1 MGRGVPPG
9 IRAADPANLA
19 VVKPPILTRPFLLV
33 SLASLAYF
41 VADGTSFALVS
52 RFAISSLGA
61 DAFGA
66 GLVFGSFSLSALV
79 LRPLAGSLA
88 DRRGRRPLMVGG
100 SLLFGAVMLAH
111 LLATSVA
118 ILVLLRLLLGVA
130 EAAVFVAAFA
140 AEADLAPPERR
151 GEALTLFSLSLYLGV
166 AVGPL
171 IGEAAFD
178 AAGFP
183 AVWIASAVLA
193 GIAALM
199 ALAVPETR
207 PPEESGPAQ
216 PARLLHPAGILPGLI
231 LMTGVWGMGG
241 YFTLMPPYVVGP
253 LGLDGAR
260 IFLLLFGG
268 TVILARLLGARL
280 PDQVGA
286 RRLSGTALLVTAAGL
301 GLMGILPT
309 VPGLLAGTLL
319 LGLGVAFT
327 TPALASLTVA
337 RAPATER
344 GAALGTFSAFI
355 DLAFGAGP
363 IAMGAVA
370 AASTTP
376 MAFLSAAGV
385 ALIGAAILWR
395 WLRDAP
401 RP

>member
-1 MGRGVPPG
+1 MTQ
-9 IRAADPANLA
+9 
-19 VVKPPILTRPFLLV
+19 PPILTRPFLLV

-41 VADGTSFALVS
+41 VADGTSLALVA
-52 RFAISSLGA
+52 RFATGPLGA

-66 GLVFGSFSLSALV
+66 GLTFGAFSLSALV
-79 LRPLAGSLA
+79 LRPLAGGLA

-100 SLLFGAVMLAH
+100 ALLFGAVMLAH
-111 LLATSVA
+111 LLASSLA
-118 ILVLLRLLLGVA
+118 ILVGLRLLLGVA
-130 EAAVFVAAFA
+130 EALVFVAAFA

-151 GEALTLFSLSLYLGV
+151 GEALTLFSLSLYVGV

-171 IGEAAFD
+171 IGEAAFG
-178 AAGFP
+178 AGGFP

-193 GIAALM
+193 AIAALV

-207 PPEESGPAQ
+207 PAEDPLDEPKPAR
-216 PARLLHPAGILPGLI
+216 PRRLLHPAGILPGLI

-241 YFTLMPPYVVGP
+241 YFTLLPPFAVGP

-260 IFLLLFGG
+260 LFLLTFGG
-268 TVILARLLGARL
+268 TVIVARLIGVRL
-280 PDQVGA
+280 PDRIGA
-286 RRLSGTALLVTAAGL
+286 RRLSGTALLITAAGL
-301 GLMGILPT
+301 GLMGLMPT
-309 VPGLLAGTLL
+309 VGGLLAGTLL

-327 TPALASLTVA
+327 TPALASLTVS
-337 RAPATER
+337 RAPTNER

-370 AASTTP
+370 AVSTTP
-376 MAFLSAAGV
+376 IAFLSAAGV

-395 WLRDAP
+395 WLEDAGP
-401 RP
+401 A

>member
-1 MGRGVPPG
+1 MNAAAPP
-9 IRAADPANLA
+9 
-19 VVKPPILTRPFLLV
+19 VLTRPFLLV

-52 RFAISSLGA
+52 RFAIGQLGA
-61 DAFGA
+61 DALGA
-66 GLVFGSFSLSALV
+66 GLVFGAFSLSALV

-88 DRRGRRPLMVGG
+88 DRSGRRPLMVGG

-111 LLATSVA
+111 LLANSVVM
-118 ILVLLRLLLGVA
+118 LVTLRLLLGVA
-130 EAAVFVAAFA
+130 EALVFVAAFA
-140 AEADLAPPERR
+140 AEADLAPPARR

-178 AAGFP
+178 AGGFP
-183 AVWIASAVLA
+183 AVWIASAILA
-193 GIAALM
+193 GIAAVT

-207 PPEESGPAQ
+207 PVEESGLAQ
-216 PARLLHPAGILPGLI
+216 RGRILHPAGLLPGLI

-268 TVILARLLGARL
+268 TVIVTRLLGSRL
-280 PDQVGA
+280 PDRIGA
-286 RRLSGTALLVTAAGL
+286 RRLSGTALLITATGL
-301 GLMGILPT
+301 GLMGLLPT
-309 VPGLLAGTLL
+309 VSGLLGGTLL

-327 TPALASLTVA
+327 TPALAALTVS
-337 RAPATER
+337 RAPDSQR

-355 DLAFGAGP
+355 DVAFGVGP

-370 AASTTP
+370 ASSTTP
-376 MAFLSAAGV
+376 IAFLSAAGV

-401 RP
+401 G

>member
-1 MGRGVPPG
+1 M
-9 IRAADPANLA
+9 A

-41 VADGTSFALVS
+41 VADGTSLALVA
-52 RFAISSLGA
+52 RFATGPLGA

-66 GLVFGSFSLSALV
+66 GLTFGAFSLSALV
-79 LRPLAGSLA
+79 LRPLAGGLA

-111 LLATSVA
+111 LLASSLA
-118 ILVLLRLLLGVA
+118 ILVVLRLLLGVA
-130 EAAVFVAAFA
+130 EALVFVAAFA

-151 GEALTLFSLSLYLGV
+151 GEALTLFSLSLYVGV

-171 IGEAAFD
+171 IGEAAF
-178 AAGFP
+178 AAGEFP
-183 AVWIASAVLA
+183 AVWVASAILA
-193 GIAALM
+193 GIAALV

-207 PPEESGPAQ
+207 PIEDPLQ
-216 PARLLHPAGILPGLI
+216 PRPVAPRRLLHPAGILPGLI

-241 YFTLMPPYVVGP
+241 YFTLLPPYAVGP

-260 IFLLLFGG
+260 LFLLTFGG
-268 TVILARLLGARL
+268 TVIVARLIGVRL
-280 PDQVGA
+280 PDRIGA
-286 RRLSGTALLVTAAGL
+286 RRLSGSALLITAAGL
-301 GLMGILPT
+301 GLMGLVPT
-309 VPGLLAGTLL
+309 VGGLLAGTLL

-327 TPALASLTVA
+327 TPALASLTVS
-337 RAPATER
+337 RAPVNER

-376 MAFLSAAGV
+376 IAFLSAAGV

-395 WLRDAP
+395 WLEDAGP
-401 RP
+401 A

>member
-1 MGRGVPPG
+1 MT
-9 IRAADPANLA
+9 
-19 VVKPPILTRPFLLV
+19 KPPILTRPFLLV

-41 VADGTSFALVS
+41 VADGTSLALVA
-52 RFAISSLGA
+52 RFATGPLGA

-66 GLVFGSFSLSALV
+66 GLTFGAFSLSALV
-79 LRPLAGSLA
+79 LRPLAGGLA

-111 LLATSVA
+111 LLASSLA

-130 EAAVFVAAFA
+130 EALVFVAAFA

-151 GEALTLFSLSLYLGV
+151 GEALTLFSLSLYVGV

-171 IGEAAFD
+171 IGEAAF
-178 AAGFP
+178 AAGGFP
-183 AVWIASAVLA
+183 AVWVASAILA
-193 GIAALM
+193 GIAALV

-207 PPEESGPAQ
+207 PTEDPLREPRPAA
-216 PARLLHPAGILPGLI
+216 PRRLLHPAGILPGLI

-241 YFTLMPPYVVGP
+241 YFTLLPPYAVGP

-260 IFLLLFGG
+260 LFLLTFGG
-268 TVILARLLGARL
+268 TVIVARLIGVRL
-280 PDQVGA
+280 PDRIGA
-286 RRLSGTALLVTAAGL
+286 RRLSGSALLITAAGL
-301 GLMGILPT
+301 GLMGLIPT
-309 VPGLLAGTLL
+309 VGGLLAGTLL

-327 TPALASLTVA
+327 TPALASLTVS
-337 RAPATER
+337 RAPVSER

-370 AASTTP
+370 AVSTTP
-376 MAFLSAAGV
+376 IAFLSAAGV

-395 WLRDAP
+395 WLEDAGP
-401 RP
+401 A

>member
-1 MGRGVPPG
+1 MTKP
-9 IRAADPANLA
+9 
-19 VVKPPILTRPFLLV
+19 PPILTRPFLLV

-52 RFAISSLGA
+52 RFAIGSLGA

-66 GLVFGSFSLSALV
+66 GLVFGAFSLSALV
-79 LRPLAGSLA
+79 LRPLAGGLA

-100 SLLFGAVMLAH
+100 SLLFGVVMLAH
-111 LLATSVA
+111 LLVTSVA
-118 ILVLLRLLLGVA
+118 ILVVLRLLLGVA
-130 EAAVFVAAFA
+130 EALVFVAAFA
-140 AEADLAPPERR
+140 AEADLAPASRR
-151 GEALTLFSLSLYLGV
+151 GEALTLFSLSLYLGI

-178 AAGFP
+178 AGGFP

-193 GIAALM
+193 AVAALT
-199 ALAVPETR
+199 AVAVPETR
-207 PPEESGPAQ
+207 PQDDPA
-216 PARLLHPAGILPGLI
+216 PAHPRRLLHPAGVLPGLI

-260 IFLLLFGG
+260 VFLLVFGG
-268 TVILARLLGARL
+268 TVILARLAGARL
-280 PDQVGA
+280 PDRIGA
-286 RRLSGTALLVTAAGL
+286 RRLSGGALLLTAAGL
-301 GLMGILPT
+301 ALMGVLPT
-309 VPGLLAGTLL
+309 VSGLLGGTLL

-327 TPALASLTVA
+327 TPALASLTVS
-337 RAPATER
+337 RAPANER

-355 DLAFGAGP
+355 DLAFGVGP

-376 MAFLSAAGV
+376 LAFLSAAAV

-395 WLRDAP
+395 WLEDATAV
-401 RP
+401 

>member
-1 MGRGVPPG
+1 MT
-9 IRAADPANLA
+9 
-19 VVKPPILTRPFLLV
+19 KPPILTRPFLLV

-41 VADGTSFALVS
+41 VADGTSLALVA
-52 RFAISSLGA
+52 RFATGPLGS

-66 GLVFGSFSLSALV
+66 GLTFGAFSLSALV

-111 LLATSVA
+111 LLADSLA
-118 ILVLLRLLLGVA
+118 ILVALRLLLGVA
-130 EAAVFVAAFA
+130 EAMVFVAAFA

-151 GEALTLFSLSLYLGV
+151 GEALTLFSLSLYVGI

-171 IGEAAFD
+171 IGEAAFG
-178 AAGFP
+178 AGGFS
-183 AVWIASAVLA
+183 AVWIASAILA
-193 GIAALM
+193 AIAALV

-207 PPEESGPAQ
+207 PVEEPGPTA
-216 PARLLHPAGILPGLI
+216 PGRPLHPAGILPGLI

-260 IFLLLFGG
+260 LFLFTFGG
-268 TVILARLLGARL
+268 TVILARLIGVRL
-280 PDQVGA
+280 PDRIGA
-286 RRLSGTALLVTAAGL
+286 RRLSGTALLITAAGL
-301 GLMGILPT
+301 GLMGLMPT
-309 VPGLLAGTLL
+309 MSGLLAGTFL

-327 TPALASLTVA
+327 TPALASLTVT
-337 RAPATER
+337 RAPANER

-355 DLAFGAGP
+355 DLAFGLGP
-363 IAMGAVA
+363 ITMGAVA

-376 MAFLSAAGV
+376 IAFLSAAGV

-395 WLRDAP
+395 WLRDAAP
-401 RP
+401 A

>member
-1 MGRGVPPG
+1 VRQG
-9 IRAADPANLA
+9 A
-19 VVKPPILTRPFLLV
+19 PPILTRPFLLV

-41 VADGTSFALVS
+41 VSDGTSFALVS
-52 RFAISSLGA
+52 RFAIGELHA

-66 GLVFGSFSLSALV
+66 GLTFGAFSLSALV
-79 LRPLAGSLA
+79 LRPLAGRLA
-88 DRRGRRPLMVGG
+88 DRGGRRPLMVGG
-100 SLLFGAVMLAH
+100 ALLFGAVMVAH
-111 LLATSVA
+111 LLATSLA
-118 ILVLLRLLLGVA
+118 ILIVLRLLLGVA
-130 EAAVFVAAFA
+130 EALVFVAAFA

-178 AAGFP
+178 AGGFP

-193 GIAALM
+193 GVAALV

-207 PPEESGPAQ
+207 PADGPG
-216 PARLLHPAGILPGLI
+216 PVARPRILHPAGFLPGLI

-241 YFTLMPPYVVGP
+241 YFTLLPPYAVGP

-260 IFLLLFGG
+260 FFLLAFGG
-268 TVILARLLGARL
+268 TVIVSRLVGAKL
-280 PDQVGA
+280 PDRIGA
-286 RRLSGTALLVTAAGL
+286 RRLSGTALLVTALGL
-301 GLMGILPT
+301 GVMGFLPT
-309 VPGLLAGTLL
+309 VAGLLAGTLL

-327 TPALASLTVA
+327 TPALASLTVS
-337 RAPATER
+337 RAPASER
-344 GAALGTFSAFI
+344 GAALGTFSLFI

-376 MAFLSAAGV
+376 IAFLSAAAV
-385 ALIGAAILWR
+385 ALVGAAILWR
-395 WLRDAP
+395 WLEDTAP
-401 RP
+401 V